1 LEPSLQ
7 GKIALVTGG
16 GTGIG
21 REIALALGRAGARVA
36 LSGRRSE
43 PLEAVAAELRAL
55 DAQARAIVADVRNPA
70 SVQQMVETTE
80 RELGPID
87 ILVNNAATFARGEVV
102 QLDLERWN
110 DVIAT
115 NLTGSFLTA
124 QAVVGQMSVMGL
136 AHSLLNEVRRHDI
149 RVVVV
154 APSAIDT
161 RAETPDPG
169 PVEGVKPHASDVAA
183 TVLHCLTLPA
193 RTMIRDV
200 EIWGT
205 NP

>member
-1 LEPSLQ
+1 MIE
-7 GKIALVTGG
+7 
-16 GTGIG
+16 
-21 REIALALGRAGARVA
+21 RRAGSIVFISST
-36 LSGRRSE
+36 SGKRADPGGS
-43 PLEAVAAELRAL
+43 AYAA
-55 DAQARAIVADVRNPA
+55 
-70 SVQQMVETTE
+70 SKF
-80 RELGPID
+80 G
-87 ILVNNAATFARGEVV
+87 
-102 QLDLERWN
+102 
-110 DVIAT
+110 
-115 NLTGSFLTA
+115 
-124 QAVVGQMSVMGL
+124 VMGL

-154 APSAIDT
+154 SPSAIDT
-161 RAETPDPG
+161 RAATPDPG